1 MFCPQCGKQ
10 NEETSLHC
18 TQCGS
23 LINMA
28 AGVPQ
33 PPPQQ
38 FVPPQQFGQPPQYQ
52 GAPPPVPTQIPNYMV
67 QAVLVTLFCRLPLG
81 IVGIFKASGINKK
94 IAAGDLAGALAD
106 SKANKTMLWIGFG
119 VGLVLNALLI
129 MNKLKS

>member
-28 AGVPQ
+28 APVA
-33 PPPQQ
+33 PPSPQQ
-38 FVPPQQFGQPPQYQ
+38 FVQPPMYQ
-52 GAPPPVPTQIPNYMV
+52 GAPPPVPMQIPNYMV
-67 QAVLVTLFCRLPLG
+67 QAVLVTLFCCLPLG

-94 IAAGDLAGALAD
+94 IAVGDLAGALAD
-106 SKANKTMLWIGFG
+106 SNSNKTLLWIGFG
-119 VGLVLNALLI
+119 VGLVVNAFWI
-129 MNKLKS
+129 MSRLHS